1 MGASKRVTEMLLQYY
16 SNDGNETKFASVRF
30 GNVLGSTGS
39 VIEVFKKQIRETG
52 IITVTDPQ
60 MERYFMLI
68 PEAVQLVLQASAM
81 GKNGEIFVLK
91 MGDPINVLDFAKH
104 FIKLSGFELNKDIQI
119 KIVGNR
125 GGEKLKE
132 ELWSERETVEK
143 TQNPYIL
150 KVVESD
156 NSFNKEDFFAKLDI
170 LEKAALK
177 FDTEEIKSVLKEIIL
192 EHKV

>member
-1 MGASKRVTEMLLQYY
+1 MGEPV
-16 SNDGNETKFASVRF
+16 
-30 GNVLGSTGS
+30 
-39 VIEVFKKQIRETG
+39 
-52 IITVTDPQ
+52 
-60 MERYFMLI
+60 
-68 PEAVQLVLQASAM
+68 
-81 GKNGEIFVLK
+81 
-91 MGDPINVLDFAKH
+91 NVLDFAKH

-132 ELWSERETVEK
+132 ELWSEREKVSK

-156 NSFNKEDFFAKLDI
+156 NSFNKEDFFAKLDR

-177 FDTEEIKSVLKEIIL
+177 FNEGKIKLLLKDIIP
-192 EHKV
+192 EYKTIN

>member
-1 MGASKRVTEMLLQYY
+1 
-16 SNDGNETKFASVRF
+16 
-30 GNVLGSTGS
+30 
-39 VIEVFKKQIRETG
+39 
-52 IITVTDPQ
+52 

-68 PEAVQLVLQASAM
+68 PEAVQLVLQASVM

-91 MGDPINVLDFAKH
+91 MGEPINILDLAKH
-104 FIKLSGFELNKDIQI
+104 FIKLSGFELGKDIQI
-119 KIVGNR
+119 KIIGNR

-132 ELWSERETVEK
+132 ELWSERETMEK

-150 KVVESD
+150 RIVE
-156 NSFNKEDFFAKLDI
+156 NSNLLSREDFFARLVL

-177 FDTEEIKSVLKEIIL
+177 FDTEEIKSVLKEIIS